1 MNLANSN
8 RHPDADTSLVS
19 VERSDVIDAAAAL
32 ALMAREN
39 RQASKLRQNG
49 GPANASHRLWLRETA
64 DVYDDAARRMQA
76 AADASS
82 SL

>member
-39 RQASKLRQNG
+39 RRASKLRQNG
-49 GPANASHRLWLRETA
+49 GPACASHRLWLRETA